1 MILKGTLTPS
11 QDRCFHRKELSY
23 GRDQRH
29 HQISYIFLRLLCLG
43 GEPFPDGKK
52 EIAFIGRSNVG
63 KSSLINSLTGRKKL
77 AYVSREPGKTRTIN
91 YYAIQSR
98 RIENEEE
105 QRQDWYL
112 VDLPGYGFAKTSQ
125 ENKDSWSSFID
136 EYMKK
141 SPGLIMIGLLL
152 DLRHPGLPIDLKA
165 FDWLKKAG
173 VPIQIIATKGDKL
186 SRNDLKKNLMQMK
199 KLFPTASLPLAYSSL
214 TGEGR
219 DALLEVIER
228 KICE

>member
-1 MILKGTLTPS
+1 MAEIKDITKFHIFSSAYFASAVNRS
-11 QDRCFHRKELSY
+11 QY
-23 GRDQRH
+23 VT
-29 HQISYIFLRLLCLG
+29 
-43 GEPFPDGKK
+43 DGKK

-98 RIENEEE
+98 RIEDEEE

-125 ENKDSWSSFID
+125 ENKDSWSAFID

-141 SPGLIMIGLLL
+141 S
-152 DLRHPGLPIDLKA
+152 PGLPIDLKA

-173 VPIQIIATKGDKL
+173 VPIQIIGTKGDKL
-186 SRNDLKKNLMQMK
+186 SRNDLKKNLMQVK